1 MNSTAIREV
10 SGLIVAGMSY
20 FIGGG
25 LSLRKPVALWY
36 VVRPDGVT

>member
-1 MNSTAIREV
+1 MNSTAEREV
-10 SGLIVAGMSY
+10 GGLIVAGLSY

-25 LSLRKPVALWY
+25 LSQGKLAVQWY